1 MASHT
6 LERAYDFLSALS
18 RFNLSQLPGRILFR
32 SLTEQGVSRIMNIT
46 NHIKT
51 IRKRSNRLVR
61 FDSQTE
67 FCHLLNIDIPQL
79 PEPFLVIAPD
89 CSIIAIVV
97 VEISD
102 LDTAILILYEISLC
116 HREHLMLDRRIKEIS
131 ESLR

>member
-1 MASHT
+1 MLAVSMASHT

-102 LDTAILILYEISLC
+102 LDTPILI
-116 HREHLMLDRRIKEIS
+116 
-131 ESLR
+131 